1 MGLIKMTSTA
11 EADATAC
18 QASNHQSAADTSSH
32 RTWVQPLANLISMS
46 DRTTESRLRTS
57 LTCHNTSDTPVLY
70 LPLETAP
77 MHPRSTRYIR
87 TFAKENGFKLGRDRR
102 NRQIQPISELRDR
115 KPPMIALGLSLL
127 LKQTGLPGAARTLS
141 KPHAPAPD
149 TSPIPLGELIRMAAF
164 ATPDS
169 KRVVVLPNRILIN
182 TLQDTQPICGYAGK
196 IRHSNKTTILSHF
209 DSPHFR
215 AIGYSSGNQY
225 VVHICLAGGPR
236 QNSSLWTRIPTLTNT
251 DFNFQLFPG
260 QKSKD
265 DFGLFYITFYLDL
278 AAEPKPWWLQAELVD
293 TADTHISDVDQE
305 QSEEHRKAS

>member
-1 MGLIKMTSTA
+1 
-11 EADATAC
+11 
-18 QASNHQSAADTSSH
+18 
-32 RTWVQPLANLISMS
+32 
-46 DRTTESRLRTS
+46 
-57 LTCHNTSDTPVLY
+57 
-70 LPLETAP
+70 

-87 TFAKENGFKLGRDRR
+87 SFAKENGFKLGRDRR
-102 NRQIQPISELRDR
+102 NRQVQPISELRDR

-141 KPHAPAPD
+141 KPHAPALD
-149 TSPIPLGELIRMAAF
+149 TNPIPLGDLIRMAAF

-182 TLQDTQPICGYAGK
+182 TLQDTQPICAHACK

-236 QNSSLWTRIPTLTNT
+236 ESSSLWTRIPTLTNT

-260 QKSKD
+260 QRSKD

-278 AAEPKPWWLQAELVD
+278 AAEPTPWWLPAELATNSED
-293 TADTHISDVDQE
+293 IADTLISDVDEEPSE
-305 QSEEHRKAS
+305 QQRKAG